1 MYQAALRP
9 TVDGSMRVVLVID
22 VPAGTADLCSR
33 TAELADDY
41 ARVIAMSVPGVRPRK
56 AVVEPA
62 VGPASQRRDGLLV
75 DHVNRQV
82 HVDGRPVRLA
92 YREFELLAYL
102 SARAGSTVSRQE
114 LVRDVW
120 HDAPGSAA
128 GVSVRTVDT
137 HVRRLRVKL
146 GRYQAVLTSVR
157 GHGYRFEARPDVRVV
172 SAALHP
178 PRAARLDARASR

>member
-9 TVDGSMRVVLVID
+9 PVDEPMRVVLVID
-22 VPAGTADLCSR
+22 VPAGASDLCGR
-33 TAELADDY
+33 TAELADEY
-41 ARVIAMSVPGVRPRK
+41 ARMIAVSVPGVRPRR

-62 VGPASQRRDGLLV
+62 VGPAPQRRDGLLV

-92 YREFELLAYL
+92 YREFELLRYL
-102 SARAGSTVSRQE
+102 AARAGSTVSRQE
-114 LVRDVW
+114 LVREVW
-120 HDAPGSAA
+120 HDAPGPAA
-128 GVSVRTVDT
+128 GISVRTVDT

-146 GRYQAVLTSVR
+146 GRYQVVLTSVR

-172 SAALHP
+172 SAA
-178 PRAARLDARASR
+178 SRPA